1 MKKQTAIFML
11 AVLLVSLVPIS
22 LAQENIE
29 SARPRT
35 ITINQLEVTSGNGLI
50 IKTPRLVAAKAAE
63 WRVKN
68 LERLADKSPRVQNLI
83 ENISEE
89 KLDVFLHMSRAE
101 QKNILEQDTEN
112 ALKAMEKFK
121 LKPVNKDMLFKKRI
135 ITANKLKQAE
145 QNYVRAGQNYLKAL
159 NSYKQVKGKFLEA
172 KERLRECEDVD
183 SEECDEL
190 RKRAQNHSVE
200 MIVNSANMIIEHL
213 NKIKEKV
220 GSSET
225 MDPERAEEILSEINS
240 SISELEDAITQ
251 AESAETKEEVKE
263 AAKTVSKLWIRIRH
277 RERLHAASVVKARV
291 WGIIKRSENLEDRL
305 EQTLARMEEQGIE
318 IDDIDA
324 RVGEFSAK
332 IEEAKSKY
340 EQAQDLMDGA
350 YLEEDKEKLK
360 EIVDEAKQLIDQAHE
375 LLKEAHTLLVEIVKD
390 IKAAGGEITPETEED
405 EDDYEVVEEEDE
417 EEDEEEQTGE
427 EGNNTTV

>member
-22 LAQENIE
+22 FAEQGNPDQPTDRVR
-29 SARPRT
+29 ANMQPAT
-35 ITINQLEVTSGNGLI
+35 AITAV
-50 IKTPRLVAAKAAE
+50 KPRLVAAKAVE

-68 LERLADKSPRVQNLI
+68 IERLANKSPRITDII
-83 ENISEE
+83 ERLSGE

-101 QKNILEQDTEN
+101 QKKILEQGTEN
-112 ALKAMEKFK
+112 ALKAMDKLK
-121 LKPVNKDMLFKKRI
+121 LKPVNKNMLFRKRVI
-135 ITANKLKQAE
+135 AANKLKQAE
-145 QNYVRAGQNYLKAL
+145 QNYIRAGQNYLKAL
-159 NSYKQVKGKFLEA
+159 NSYKQVKGQFLEA

-190 RKRAQNHSVE
+190 RERAQTHSKD

-220 GSSET
+220 ETSET
-225 MDPERAEEILSEINS
+225 MDPERAEEIISEIDN
-240 SISELEDAITQ
+240 SISELEDAIAQ
-251 AESAETKEEVKE
+251 AESAETKEEIKE

-291 WGIIKRSENLEDRL
+291 WGIMKRSEHLEERL
-305 EQTLARMEEQGIE
+305 DSTLARMEEQGINVE
-318 IDDIDA
+318 DIDA
-324 RVGEFSAK
+324 EVDEFSAK

-340 EQAQDLMDGA
+340 EQAQELMDEA

-375 LLKEAHTLLVEIVKD
+375 LLKEAHTLLVDIVKD
-390 IKAAGGEITPETEED
+390 IKAAGGEITPEEETEE
-405 EDDYEVVEEEDE
+405 EEYEVVEEEDE
-417 EEDEEEQTGE
+417 ETEED
-427 EGNNTTV
+427 